1 MASRTIGIHPSG
13 LKQLSQGSQAGARDA
28 RGIRFGLADTVK
40 IQYLYSMASRLV
52 NVRLDEDRVRKAQTL
67 RESGVALSDLVREAI
82 DERFDELVGSGTAR
96 GLKAVMK
103 RIFEQ
108 YPDPPDLPP
117 RGYDV
122 HDRDKARRAIIGKL
136 RRVRR

>member
-1 MASRTIGIHPSG
+1 MP
-13 LKQLSQGSQAGARDA
+13 
-28 RGIRFGLADTVK
+28 
-40 IQYLYSMASRLV
+40 SRLV
-52 NVRLDEDRVRKAQTL
+52 NVRLDEERLRKAQTL

-82 DERFDELVGSGTAR
+82 DERFEELAAGTAR
-96 GLKAVMK
+96 DLKAVME

-117 RGYDV
+117 RGYNV
-122 HDRDKARRAIIGKL
+122 HDRHEARRAITGKL

>member
-1 MASRTIGIHPSG
+1 
-13 LKQLSQGSQAGARDA
+13 
-28 RGIRFGLADTVK
+28 
-40 IQYLYSMASRLV
+40 MASRLV
-52 NVRLDEDRVRKAQTL
+52 NVRLDEERLRKAQTL

-82 DERFDELVGSGTAR
+82 DERFDELAGPGTAR
-96 GLKAVMK
+96 DLRAVME
-103 RIFEQ
+103 RILEQ

-122 HDRDKARRAIIGKL
+122 HDRHEAHRAIIGKL

>member
-1 MASRTIGIHPSG
+1 MT
-13 LKQLSQGSQAGARDA
+13 
-28 RGIRFGLADTVK
+28 
-40 IQYLYSMASRLV
+40 SRLV
-52 NVRLDEDRVRKAQTL
+52 NVRLDEERLRKTRTL

-82 DERFDELVGSGTAR
+82 DERFDELTRSGTAR
-96 GLKAVMK
+96 DLKAVME
-103 RIFEQ
+103 RIFDQ

-122 HDRDKARRAIIGKL
+122 HDRDEARRAIVAKL

>member
-1 MASRTIGIHPSG
+1 MRGSCP
-13 LKQLSQGSQAGARDA
+13 QL
-28 RGIRFGLADTVK
+28 GLAHVVK
-40 IQYLYSMASRLV
+40 TEYLYGMTSRLV
-52 NVRLDEDRVRKAQTL
+52 NVRLDEGRLRKAQTL

-82 DERFDELVGSGTAR
+82 DERFDELAGSGTAR
-96 GLKAVMK
+96 DLKAVME

-108 YPDPPDLPP
+108 YPDPPGLRA

-122 HDRDKARRAIIGKL
+122 HDRDEARRAIVGKL

>member
-1 MASRTIGIHPSG
+1 MT
-13 LKQLSQGSQAGARDA
+13 
-28 RGIRFGLADTVK
+28 
-40 IQYLYSMASRLV
+40 SRLV
-52 NVRLDEDRVRKAQTL
+52 NVRLDEERVRKAQTL

-82 DERFDELVGSGTAR
+82 DERFDELAGAGTAR
-96 GLKAVMK
+96 DLKAVME

-108 YPDPPDLPP
+108 YPDPPDLAP

-122 HDRDKARRAIIGKL
+122 HDRDEARRAIIGKL

>member
-1 MASRTIGIHPSG
+1 
-13 LKQLSQGSQAGARDA
+13 
-28 RGIRFGLADTVK
+28 
-40 IQYLYSMASRLV
+40 MASRLV
-52 NVRLDEDRVRKAQTL
+52 NVRLDEERLRKAQTL

-82 DERFDELVGSGTAR
+82 DERFDELAGSGTAR
-96 GLKAVMK
+96 DVKAVME

-108 YPDPPDLPP
+108 YPDPPDRPP

-122 HDRDKARRAIIGKL
+122 HDRDEARRAIIGKL

>member
-1 MASRTIGIHPSG
+1 MPHA
-13 LKQLSQGSQAGARDA
+13 
-28 RGIRFGLADTVK
+28 VK
-40 IQYLYSMASRLV
+40 TEYLYSMTSRLV
-52 NVRLDEDRVRKAQTL
+52 NVRLDEERLRKAQSL
-67 RESGVALSDLVREAI
+67 RESGVALSDLVRRAI
-82 DERFDELVGSGTAR
+82 DERFDELSGSGTAQD
-96 GLKAVMK
+96 LKAVME

-122 HDRDKARRAIIGKL
+122 HDRDEARRAIIGKL

>member
-1 MASRTIGIHPSG
+1 
-13 LKQLSQGSQAGARDA
+13 
-28 RGIRFGLADTVK
+28 
-40 IQYLYSMASRLV
+40 MASRLV

-96 GLKAVMK
+96 DLKSVME

-122 HDRDKARRAIIGKL
+122 HDRGGARRAIIGKL